1 MSWYLVLIF
10 VTHLSIPNAVM
21 VQKNYTYLG
30 QHQIKYYLHLFLMAK
45 RKSTVGNRKS
55 QSRVKR
61 FGIILAKIVVWF
73 VLVTVIWT
81 LAYRFINPPFTLLM
95 VQRNWERKDKNKPS
109 KTEKEWVDF
118 EEISDNMKRA
128 AVSAEDQLFLK
139 HMGFDIKAIEKA
151 YATNA
156 KKKNKKII
164 GGSTISQQTAKN
176 VFLWP
181 GRSYIR
187 KGFEAYFTLLIELL
201 WSKER
206 ILEVYLNVIEMGDGI
221 YGAEAAAQAYYGKSC
236 RNLTRSQAALIAACF
251 PNPLRWTP
259 KKPTR
264 YIKHKQYLI
273 MRNMKRLGP
282 LDF

>member
-1 MSWYLVLIF
+1 
-10 VTHLSIPNAVM
+10 
-21 VQKNYTYLG
+21 
-30 QHQIKYYLHLFLMAK
+30 MA
-45 RKSTVGNRKS
+45 RKSTSPKTKRPLFKRIAIIVGK
-55 QSRVKR
+55 V
-61 FGIILAKIVVWF
+61 LLWF
-73 VLVTVIWT
+73 FMFSVIWV
-81 LAYRFINPPFTLLM
+81 LGYRFINPPITFLM
-95 VQRNWERKDKNKPS
+95 VQRNWERKADGKPA
-109 KTEKEWVDF
+109 KLKKEWVKF

-139 HMGFDIKAIEKA
+139 HMGFDLKAIEKA
-151 YATNA
+151 YKSNEKKGA
-156 KKKNKKII
+156 KTKKIK

-187 KGFEAYFTLLIELL
+187 KGFEAYFTLLIEVL

-221 YGAEAAAQAYYGKSC
+221 YGAEAAAQAYYGHSC
-236 RNLTRSQAALIAACF
+236 RKMKRSEAALIAACF
-251 PNPLRWTP
+251 PNPLRWNP
-259 KKPTR
+259 NKATR
-264 YIKHKQYLI
+264 YIKHRQYLI

>member
-1 MSWYLVLIF
+1 
-10 VTHLSIPNAVM
+10 
-21 VQKNYTYLG
+21 
-30 QHQIKYYLHLFLMAK
+30 MAK
-45 RKSTVGNRKS
+45 RKPKPTKQK
-55 QSRVKR
+55 QSLFKR
-61 FGIILAKIVVWF
+61 ISIITGKIILWF
-73 VLVTVIWT
+73 ILVSVLWV
-81 LAYRFINPPFTLLM
+81 LAYRFINPPITLLM
-95 VQRNWERKDKNKPS
+95 VQRNWERKANDKKG
-109 KTEKEWVDF
+109 KIEKKWVKF

-128 AVSAEDQLFLK
+128 AVAAEDQLFLQ
-139 HMGFDIKAIEKA
+139 HIGFDIKAIEKA
-151 YATNA
+151 YASNA
-156 KKKNKKII
+156 KGKKVK

-236 RNLTRSQAALIAACF
+236 RKLSRAEASLIAACF

-259 KKPTR
+259 RKPTS
-264 YIKHKQYLI
+264 YIYHRQYLI
-273 MRNMKRLGP
+273 MRNMRRLGP